1 MSRRFI
7 ALFSLAV
14 AVIFGFTA
22 CSTVTPYTG
31 EQQTSKLAI
40 GAGIGAATGAAIG
53 ALTAKSKNRRKNA
66 LIGAGIGGVAGGSV
80 GYYMDVQEVKL
91 RQELQ
96 ATGVSV
102 TRNGDS
108 IILNMPGN
116 ITFTT
121 GSYNLKPEFYD
132 VLNSVSVVLK
142 KYKKTVID
150 VIGHTD
156 SVGSD
161 TYNQALS
168 ESRANSVAIFL
179 SSKGVLSQRILTA
192 GYGESQPIASNSTD
206 SGRAQ
211 NRRVTLQLTPITN

>member
-1 MSRRFI
+1 MNRRFI
-7 ALFSLAV
+7 ALFSLAI

-22 CSTVTPYTG
+22 CSTVNPYTG

-40 GAGIGAATGAAIG
+40 GTGIGAAAGAAIG
-53 ALTAKSKNRRKNA
+53 ALTAKDKNRRKNA
-66 LIGAGIGGVAGGSV
+66 LIGAGIGAVAGGSA
-80 GYYMDVQEVKL
+80 GYYMDVQEAKL
-91 RQELQ
+91 KQELQ

-108 IILNMPGN
+108 IVLNMPGN

-121 GSYNLKPEFYD
+121 GSYNLKPEFHD
-132 VLNSVSVVLK
+132 VLNSVSIVLK

-156 SVGSD
+156 SVGAA
-161 TYNQALS
+161 TNNQELS
-168 ESRANSVAIFL
+168 ENRANSVAMFL

-211 NRRVTLQLTPITN
+211 NRRVTIQMTPLTN